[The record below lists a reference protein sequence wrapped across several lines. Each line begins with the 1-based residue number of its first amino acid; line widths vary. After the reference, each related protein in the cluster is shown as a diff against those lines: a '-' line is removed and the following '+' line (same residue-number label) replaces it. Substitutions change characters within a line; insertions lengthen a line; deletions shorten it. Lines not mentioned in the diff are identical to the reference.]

1 MYIADLHIH
10 SRYSRATSHD
20 CSPEALELWA
30 GRKGIRLLGTGDFTH
45 PAWREELKEKLV
57 PAEEGLY
64 TLKEEY
70 RIHDNSADDSQAV
83 RFVVTGEI
91 SSIYKQ
97 GERVRK
103 VHSLLLM
110 PNLEAAELLS
120 ARLEQIGNIHSD
132 GRPILGLSCHDLL
145 EIMLEV
151 CPEAVYVPAHIWT
164 PHFSLFG
171 AFSGFDTIEECFGDL
186 TPYIHAL
193 ETGLSSDPPM
203 NWRLSALDSYQL
215 ISNSDAHSPSKLGRE
230 ANLLD
235 ADLNYPS
242 LVKAIETGD
251 GLRGTIE
258 FFPEEGKYHLD
269 GHRKCHL
276 CLSPAETIK
285 YGGKCPVC
293 GKKLTIGVSHRVEEL
308 ADRAEGYVRPDGKIF
323 ESLVP
328 LPEVIAAS
336 TGKTAASVRVQRQ
349 YQEMLAKLGNEFSI
363 LRDVP
368 QEDIKLAA
376 GAMIAEGISRLRRGS
391 VFRNPGFDGE
401 YGTIRLFEPWELEN
415 VDGQISLFLLSPE
428 NLAESAGA
436 SKDKRTTD
444 GAVTN
449 KTAADETAADETAA
463 GEMAAGETAAGETAA
478 GEMAAGETAADKT
491 AAGET
496 AAAVEFAESEAGR
509 SEHLENR
516 NGGPAG
522 STRLNKDSFLAHLNE
537 KQREAAVM
545 PARAIAVTA
554 GPGTGKTGTLT
565 ARIAYLLE
573 ERGVKPSEITAVTF
587 TNKAAS
593 ELRDRLEKQVGGK
606 RITRLLNVGTFH
618 GLCLELLKK
627 HGFERI
633 PAPEEMLLETAADIV
648 REYNLTISPSGFL
661 RQLSLKKA
669 QMERCAPAGGKTS
682 AATAEGVLNNAPT
695 GENSSEKVFNEAA
708 QEYQTRLLSEGA
720 CDFDDLLLETLKL
733 LKTEQK
739 NEIRKR
745 HFNYLLVDEFQD
757 VNPAQLELI
766 RVWNQGGRELFVIG
780 DPDQSIYSFRG
791 TDAACFEHLKK
802 EYPSLIDIVLNEN
815 YRSVPAVLEG
825 AQAVISENPG
835 PERRLA
841 PVCAEGAKIRL
852 VTAESAMSE
861 AIFTAKEINR
871 LVGGID
877 MLDAQEKRIT
887 GRLTG
892 FSDIA
897 VLYRTHRQ
905 AALLEKCLQK
915 EGIPYRVAGRDAFLA
930 DPVVRGS
937 ISFFRSL
944 LYPEDRFSARLSR
957 RLLWKELGDSE
968 REEKFA
974 REAEQYLPH
983 LKKGRPSDILEQW
996 LTEWNTAE
1004 ADGRNEEIKGSSNGA
1019 MADSRNMEKL
1029 WQLSLMYHNMKD
1041 FLEAL
1046 AFGTEGELLRPG
1058 KKQYRS
1064 DAVTLMSLHASKGL
1078 EFPAVILCG
1087 VRKGLIPFERQPAW
1101 KVDETDKADGTDK
1114 ADETDKEEERRL
1126 FYVGMT
1132 RAKEQLIL
1140 VTGKEPSEFLNALP
1154 KTCFQRE
1161 EAGKT
1166 KRVES
1171 GFGQQLSLFDWMK
1184 QK

>member
-20 CSPEALELWA
+20 CTPEALELWA
-30 GRKGIRLLGTGDFTH
+30 RKKGIRLLGTGDFTH

-70 RIHDNSADDSQAV
+70 RIHDKGADDSQAV

-103 VHSLLLM
+103 VHSLLLL
-110 PNLEAAELLS
+110 PNLEAAEFLS

-132 GRPILGLSCHDLL
+132 GRPILGLPCRDLL

-151 CPEAVYVPAHIWT
+151 CPDAVYVPAHIWT

-186 TPYIHAL
+186 TPHIHAL

-235 ADLNYPS
+235 TDLNYPS

-276 CLSPAETIK
+276 CLNPAETIK

-308 ADRAEGYVRPDGKIF
+308 ADRAEGYVRPDGKVF

-336 TGKTAASVRVQRQ
+336 TGRSAASARVQRQ
-349 YQEMLAKLGNEFSI
+349 YQEILSKLGNEFSI
-363 LRDVP
+363 LREVP

-376 GAMIAEGISRLRRGS
+376 GTMIAEGISRLRRGN
-391 VFRNPGFDGE
+391 VLRNPGFDGE
-401 YGTIRLFEPWELEN
+401 YGTIQLFEPWELEN
-415 VDGQISLFLLSPE
+415 VDGQISLFLPSR
-428 NLAESAGA
+428 ESLGA
-436 SKDKRTTD
+436 AVGDLKDKRTTE

-449 KTAADETAADETAA
+449 K
-463 GEMAAGETAAGETAA
+463 MAAGETASDEMASDEMSAGEGA
-478 GEMAAGETAADKT
+478 EMDSDPGNAVK
-491 AAGET
+491 ET
-496 AAAVEFAESEAGR
+496 AAADEWDCPESGVR
-509 SEHLENR
+509 SSDTVVNR
-516 NGGPAG
+516 DNGPAG
-522 STRLNKDSFLAHLNE
+522 SPRNNKNSFLGHLNE
-537 KQREAAVM
+537 QQREAVVM

-565 ARIAYLLE
+565 FRIGYLLE

-587 TNKAAS
+587 TNKAAL
-593 ELRDRLEKQVGGK
+593 ELRERLEKQAGGK
-606 RITRLLNVGTFH
+606 RITRLLRVGTFH
-618 GLCLELLKK
+618 GICLELLKK
-627 HGFERI
+627 QGFDRI

-648 REYNLTISPSGFL
+648 REYHLNISPSGFL
-661 RQLSLKKA
+661 RQLSLKKSR
-669 QMERCAPAGGKTS
+669 MELCDPAGERTT
-682 AATAEGVLNNAPT
+682 AATVEGAGNPAST
-695 GENSSEKVFNEAA
+695 EENSSEDTFHEAA
-708 QEYQTRLLSEGA
+708 QEYQKRLMAEGA
-720 CDFDDLLLETLKL
+720 CDFDDLLIETLKL

-739 NEIRKR
+739 NEIRKN

-757 VNPAQLELI
+757 VNLVQLELI
-766 RVWNQGGRELFVIG
+766 RVWNRGGRELFVIG
-780 DPDQSIYSFRG
+780 DPDQSIYGFRG
-791 TDAACFEHLKK
+791 TDAACFERLKK
-802 EYPSLIDIVLNEN
+802 DYPSLISIILNEN
-815 YRSVPAVLEG
+815 YRSVPAILEG

-835 PERRLA
+835 PERRLT
-841 PVCAEGAKIRL
+841 PVCGEGAKIRL

-871 LVGGID
+871 LIGGID

-887 GRLTG
+887 GRLAG

-905 AALLEKCLQK
+905 AALLEKCLRK

-930 DPVVRGS
+930 DPEVRGS

-944 LYPEDRFSARLSR
+944 LNPEDRFSARLSR
-957 RLLWKELGDSE
+957 RLLWNGLGDGE
-968 REEKFA
+968 REERFA
-974 REAEQYLPH
+974 REMEYYLPL
-983 LKKGRPSDILEQW
+983 LKKGKPSDILEQW
-996 LTEWNTAE
+996 ITA
-1004 ADGRNEEIKGSSNGA
+1004 ASDGDTSGSQ
-1019 MADSRNMEKL
+1019 NMEKL
-1029 WQLSLMYHNMKD
+1029 WQLSFMYHNMKD
-1041 FLEAL
+1041 FLDAL
-1046 AFGTEGELLRPG
+1046 AFGTEGELIRPG

-1087 VRKGLIPFERQPAW
+1087 ARKGLIPLERQSA
-1101 KVDETDKADGTDK
+1101 GK
-1114 ADETDKEEERRL
+1114 ADEIDKEEERRL

-1140 VTGKEPSEFLNALP
+1140 ITGKEPSEFLDALP
-1154 KTCFQRE
+1154 ETCFERE
-1161 EAGKT
+1161 EAGKM
-1166 KRVES
+1166 KQAES

-1184 QK
+1184 EK

>member
-20 CSPEALELWA
+20 CTPEALELWA
-30 GRKGIRLLGTGDFTH
+30 RKKGIRLLGTGDFTH

-70 RIHDNSADDSQAV
+70 KIHDNSADDSQAV

-151 CPEAVYVPAHIWT
+151 CPDAVYVPAHIWT
-164 PHFSLFG
+164 PHFSMFG
-171 AFSGFDTIEECFGDL
+171 AFSGFDTVEECFGDL
-186 TPYIHAL
+186 TPHIHAL

-215 ISNSDAHSPSKLGRE
+215 ISNSDAHSPAKLGRE

-235 ADLNYPS
+235 AELSYPA
-242 LVKAIETGD
+242 LKKALDTGE
-251 GLRGTIE
+251 GLQGTIE

-269 GHRKCHL
+269 GHRKCRL
-276 CLSPAETIK
+276 CLSPAETIR

-308 ADRAEGYVRPDGKIF
+308 ADRAEGYVRPDGKKF

-328 LPEVIAAS
+328 LPEIIAAS
-336 TGKTAASVRVQRQ
+336 TGKTAAGVRVQRQ
-349 YQEMLAKLGNEFSI
+349 YQEMLSKLGNEFSI

-368 QEDIKLAA
+368 EEDIKLAA
-376 GAMIAEGISRLRRGS
+376 GSMIAEGISRLRRGC
-391 VFRNPGFDGE
+391 VVRKPGFDGE
-401 YGTIRLFEPWELEN
+401 YGTIKLFEPWELEN
-415 VDGQISLFLLSPE
+415 VDGQICLFLPAEENPAGADESIEDGAATEKAIKETAVTIEDSPE
-428 NLAESAGA
+428 
-436 SKDKRTTD
+436 
-444 GAVTN
+444 
-449 KTAADETAADETAA
+449 
-463 GEMAAGETAAGETAA
+463 
-478 GEMAAGETAADKT
+478 ADKQ
-491 AAGET
+491 
-496 AAAVEFAESEAGR
+496 SLL
-509 SEHLENR
+509 SL
-516 NGGPAG
+516 
-522 STRLNKDSFLAHLNE
+522 LNE
-537 KQREAAVM
+537 KQREAAVI

-565 ARIAYLLE
+565 ARIGYLLK

-593 ELRDRLEKQVGGK
+593 ELRERLEKQTGGK
-606 RITRLLNVGTFH
+606 KNTRGLSVGTFH
-618 GLCLELLKK
+618 SICLKLLKEQ
-627 HGFERI
+627 GFDRV
-633 PAPEEMLLETAADIV
+633 PAPEELLLETASDIV
-648 REYNLTISPSGFL
+648 KEYILSMAPAAFIK
-661 RQLSLKKA
+661 QLSLTKSR
-669 QMERCAPAGGKTS
+669 MEWNCPEDT
-682 AATAEGVLNNAPT
+682 
-695 GENSSEKVFNEAA
+695 FIEAA
-708 QEYQTRLLSEGA
+708 QEYQKRLLSEGA
-720 CDFDDLLLETLKL
+720 CDFDDLLLETLEL
-733 LKTEQK
+733 LKAEQK
-739 NEIRKR
+739 NEIRKQR
-745 HFNYLLVDEFQD
+745 FHYLLVDEFQD
-757 VNPAQLELI
+757 VNPVQLELI
-766 RVWNQGGRELFVIG
+766 RAWNRDGRELFVIG
-780 DPDQSIYSFRG
+780 DPDQSIYGFRG

-802 EYPSLIDIVLNEN
+802 EYPSLISIVLNEN

-835 PERRLA
+835 PERRLT
-841 PVCAEGAKIRL
+841 PMCREGAKIRL

-877 MLDAQEKRIT
+877 MLDAQEKRNT
-887 GRLTG
+887 GHLTG

-905 AALLEKCLQK
+905 AALLEKCLRK

-930 DPVVRGS
+930 SPEVRGS

-944 LYPEDRFSARLSR
+944 LNPEDRFSARLSR
-957 RLLWKELGDSE
+957 RLLWKELGDRE
-968 REEKFA
+968 REERLAK
-974 REAEQYLPH
+974 EAEHYLPL
-983 LKKGRPSDILEQW
+983 LKKGRPSDILKQW
-996 LTEWNTAE
+996 ITTAKGGGLSE
-1004 ADGRNEEIKGSSNGA
+1004 EVTGSPNKVPAGRQDGDMGGSP
-1019 MADSRNMEKL
+1019 DMEKL
-1029 WQLSLMYHNMKD
+1029 WQMSFMYSNMKD
-1041 FLEAL
+1041 FIEAL
-1046 AFGTEGELLRPG
+1046 AFGTEGELIRPG
-1058 KKQYRS
+1058 KRQYRS

-1087 VRKGLIPFERQPAW
+1087 VRKGVIPLESRPAG
-1101 KVDETDKADGTDK
+1101 KTDEI
-1114 ADETDKEEERRL
+1114 DKEEERRL

-1140 VTGKEPSEFLNALP
+1140 VTGKEPSEFLSALP
-1154 KTCFQRE
+1154 ESCLERE

-1166 KRVES
+1166 RRAES
-1171 GFGQQLSLFDWMK
+1171 DFGQQLSLFDWMK
-1184 QK
+1184 EKQ

>member
-20 CSPEALELWA
+20 CTPEALELWA
-30 GRKGIRLLGTGDFTH
+30 RKKGIRLLGTGDFTH
-45 PAWREELKEKLV
+45 PAWRAELKEKLV

-70 RIHDNSADDSQAV
+70 RIHDNGADDSQAV

-103 VHSLLLM
+103 VHSLLLL

-132 GRPILGLSCHDLL
+132 GRPILGLPCRDLL

-151 CPEAVYVPAHIWT
+151 CPDAVYVPAHIWT
-164 PHFSLFG
+164 PHFSMFG

-186 TPYIHAL
+186 TPHIHAL

-235 ADLNYPS
+235 TDLNYPS

-308 ADRAEGYVRPDGKIF
+308 ADRAEGYVRPAGKVF

-336 TGKTAASVRVQRQ
+336 TGRTAASVRVQRQ
-349 YQEMLAKLGNEFSI
+349 YQEMLSKLGNEFSI
-363 LRDVP
+363 LREVP

-376 GAMIAEGISRLRRGS
+376 GTMIAEGISRLRRGN
-391 VFRNPGFDGE
+391 VLRNPGFDGE
-401 YGTIRLFEPWELEN
+401 YGTIQLFEPWELEN
-415 VDGQISLFLLSPE
+415 VDGQISLFLPPRE
-428 NLAESAGA
+428 NLAATVGDLKE
-436 SKDKRTTD
+436 KRTTD
-444 GAVTN
+444 GAITN
-449 KTAADETAADETAA
+449 K
-463 GEMAAGETAAGETAA
+463 MAAGETAAY
-478 GEMAAGETAADKT
+478 ETAADESAEMDSDTGNAVK
-491 AAGET
+491 ET
-496 AAAVEFAESEAGR
+496 AAAVELDCPESK
-509 SEHLENR
+509 NF
-516 NGGPAG
+516 
-522 STRLNKDSFLAHLNE
+522 FLDHLNE
-537 KQREAAVM
+537 KQREAAVI

-565 ARIAYLLE
+565 SRIGYLLE

-587 TNKAAS
+587 TNKASS
-593 ELRDRLEKQVGGK
+593 ELRERLEKQAGGK
-606 RITRLLNVGTFH
+606 RITRLLRVGTFH

-627 HGFERI
+627 QGFNRI

-648 REYNLTISPSGFL
+648 REYNLNIPPSGFL
-661 RQLSLKKA
+661 RQLSLKKSR
-669 QMERCAPAGGKTS
+669 MELCDPAGERTS
-682 AATAEGVLNNAPT
+682 AATAEGAGNPAST
-695 GENSSEKVFNEAA
+695 GENSSEDTFHEAA
-708 QEYQTRLLSEGA
+708 QEYQKRLTAEGA

-739 NEIRKR
+739 NEIRKQ

-757 VNPAQLELI
+757 VNPVQLELI
-766 RVWNQGGRELFVIG
+766 RVWNRGGRELFVIG
-780 DPDQSIYSFRG
+780 DPDQSIYGFRG

-802 EYPSLIDIVLNEN
+802 EYPSLINIVLNEN
-815 YRSVPAVLEG
+815 YRSVPSILEG

-835 PERRLA
+835 QERRLT
-841 PVCAEGAKIRL
+841 PVCGEGAKIRL
-852 VTAESAMSE
+852 ITAESAMSE

-887 GRLTG
+887 GRLAG

-905 AALLEKCLQK
+905 AALLEKCLRK

-930 DPVVRGS
+930 DPEVRGS

-944 LYPEDRFSARLSR
+944 LNPEDRFSAGLSR
-957 RLLWKELGDSE
+957 RLLWNELGDRE
-968 REEKFA
+968 REERFA
-974 REAEQYLPH
+974 GEAKHYLPL
-983 LKKGRPSDILEQW
+983 LKKGKPSDILEQW
-996 LTEWNTAE
+996 ITA
-1004 ADGRNEEIKGSSNGA
+1004 APDGDTSGS
-1019 MADSRNMEKL
+1019 RHMEKL
-1029 WQLSLMYHNMKD
+1029 WQLSFMYHNMKD

-1046 AFGTEGELLRPG
+1046 AFGTEGELIRPG

-1087 VRKGLIPFERQPAW
+1087 VRKGLIPLERQSA
-1101 KVDETDKADGTDK
+1101 GK
-1114 ADETDKEEERRL
+1114 ADEIDQEEERRL

-1132 RAKEQLIL
+1132 RAKEQLVL

-1154 KTCFQRE
+1154 ETCFERE

-1166 KRVES
+1166 KRAES
-1171 GFGQQLSLFDWMK
+1171 GFGQQLSLFDWIK
-1184 QK
+1184 EK